1 MRVQKELVLVR
12 GSYSLGSQAFS
23 TIFGRV
29 GPCQPFS
36 VRFGNKGTCQVPRRP
51 KGVTT

>member
-1 MRVQKELVLVR
+1 MLVLVR

-36 VRFGNKGTCQVPRRP
+36 VRFGKEGTRITKTGICQVPRRP
-51 KGVTT
+51 I